1 MTVSSTPCC
10 GNVLKPTLEAWAEW
24 RRCSLAYLL
33 RCLLLIVLAAPGWAQ
48 AGRIDP
54 LEASLNAGDDGY
66 VLSAQFQ
73 IELGSHLE
81 EAVSR
86 GVPLYFL
93 MEFDLTRNRWYWSN
107 EHVAGK
113 TISYRLA
120 YNALTRQY
128 RLSNG
133 GLHQNFATLAEAL
146 RVMAR
151 IGALTIA
158 DKGALK
164 LGETYQAAI
173 RLSLDR
179 QQLPKPFQ
187 VDAIANRDWQV
198 EATTQHWQFVPGS
211 IGGEG
216 SVK

>member
-1 MTVSSTPCC
+1 
-10 GNVLKPTLEAWAEW
+10 
-24 RRCSLAYLL
+24 
-33 RCLLLIVLAAPGWAQ
+33 LLILLVLPGWAL
-48 AGRIDP
+48 AGKIEP
-54 LEASLNAGDDGY
+54 LEASLSAGDEGY

-73 IELGSHLE
+73 VELGSHLE

-86 GVPLYFL
+86 GVPLYFV

-133 GLHQNFATLAEAL
+133 GLHQNFATLGEAL

-151 IGALTIA
+151 IASLPVA
-158 DKGALK
+158 DKGMLK
-164 LGETYQAAI
+164 PGETYQAAL

-198 EATTQHWQFVPGS
+198 EATTQRWTFVPAVTNVE
-211 IGGEG
+211 GGG
-216 SVK
+216 K

>member
-1 MTVSSTPCC
+1 MTVFSTLCC
-10 GNVLKPTLEAWAEW
+10 ASAAPPEAAVAPRP
-24 RRCSLAYLL
+24 RRGVAYLA
-33 RCLLLIVLAAPGWAQ
+33 RCLLLILLGLPGWAQ
-48 AGRIDP
+48 AGRIEP
-54 LEASLNAGDDGY
+54 LEASLSVGEDAY
-66 VLSAQFQ
+66 LLSAQFR

-93 MEFDLTRNRWYWSN
+93 MEFELTRNRWYWSN
-107 EHVAGK
+107 EHIAGR
-113 TISYRLA
+113 TINYRLA

-133 GLHQNFATLAEAL
+133 GLHQNFASLEDAL
-146 RVMAR
+146 RVLAR
-151 IGALTIA
+151 IAELPVA
-158 DKGALK
+158 DKALLK
-164 LGETYQAAI
+164 LGEPYQAAL

-198 EATTQHWQFVPGS
+198 ETTAQKWVFVPAS
-211 IGGEG
+211 ASGEG
-216 SVK
+216 QGK

>member
-1 MTVSSTPCC
+1 VAYFVRFLLCILF
-10 GNVLKPTLEAWAEW
+10 VL
-24 RRCSLAYLL
+24 
-33 RCLLLIVLAAPGWAQ
+33 PGWVQ
-48 AGRIDP
+48 AGRIEP
-54 LEASLNAGDDGY
+54 LEASLSAGDEGY

-73 IELGSHLE
+73 VELGSHLE

-107 EHVAGK
+107 EHIAGR
-113 TISYRLA
+113 TINYRLA

-133 GLHQNFATLAEAL
+133 GLHQNFATLGEAL

-151 IGALTIA
+151 VASLPVA

-164 LGETYQAAI
+164 LGETYQAAL

-198 EATTQHWQFVPGS
+198 EATTQRWAFVPGS
-211 IGGEG
+211 SEAAG
-216 SVK
+216 K

>member
-1 MTVSSTPCC
+1 MLCWPSKASPGARPSCRRAR
-10 GNVLKPTLEAWAEW
+10 LAW
-24 RRCSLAYLL
+24 LV
-33 RCLLLIVLAAPGWAQ
+33 RCLLLACLLVPGWAL

-54 LEASLNAGDDGY
+54 VEATISSGDEGY
-66 VLSAQFQ
+66 QLSAKFD
-73 IELGSHLE
+73 IDLGTHLE

-93 MEFDLTRNRWYWSN
+93 LEFDLTRNRWYWSN
-107 EHVAGK
+107 EHIAGK
-113 TISYRLA
+113 TINYRLA

-128 RLSNG
+128 RLSRG
-133 GLHQNFATLAEAL
+133 GLHQSFVSLEEAL
-146 RVMAR
+146 RVLSRVAAMP
-151 IGALTIA
+151 LA

-164 LGETYQAAI
+164 NGEAYQAAL

-198 EATTQHWQFVPGS
+198 ESATLRWQFVAGS
-211 IGGEG
+211 EGGG
-216 SVK
+216 R

>member
-10 GNVLKPTLEAWAEW
+10 ANAARLEFAAAGQGWL
-24 RRCSLAYLL
+24 RRAARLALFACLFLL
-33 RCLLLIVLAAPGWAQ
+33 AGWAQ
-48 AGRIDP
+48 AGRIEP
-54 LEASLNAGDDGY
+54 LEASLAVGDEGY
-66 VLSAQFQ
+66 LLSAQFQ

-93 MEFDLTRNRWYWSN
+93 MEFDLTRSRWYWSN
-107 EHVAGK
+107 EHVAGR
-113 TISYRLA
+113 TINYRLA

-133 GLHQNFATLAEAL
+133 GLHQNFASLGEAL
-146 RVMAR
+146 RVMGRVAS
-151 IGALTIA
+151 LPVA
-158 DKGALK
+158 DKGQLK
-164 LGETYQAAI
+164 ANEAYHAAV

-187 VDAIANRDWQV
+187 VDAITDRGLQV
-198 EATTQHWQFVPGS
+198 ETRALRWQFVAPGAAQ
-211 IGGEG
+211 
-216 SVK
+216 

>member
-1 MTVSSTPCC
+1 MTV
-10 GNVLKPTLEAWAEW
+10 
-24 RRCSLAYLL
+24 LL
-33 RCLLLIVLAAPGWAQ
+33 RCLLLIMLLLPGWAQ

-54 LEASLNAGDDGY
+54 LEASIAAGDDAY
-66 VLSAQFQ
+66 LLSAQFQ
-73 IELGSHLE
+73 VELGSHLE

-107 EHVAGK
+107 EHIAGK
-113 TISYRLA
+113 TIAYRLA

-133 GLHQNFATLAEAL
+133 GLHQNFATLEEAL
-146 RVMAR
+146 RVLAR
-151 IGALTIA
+151 IGSLPIA

-164 LGETYQAAI
+164 MGEAYQAAL

-198 EATTQHWQFVPGS
+198 ESGTLRWQFAPG
-211 IGGEG
+211 GAGEG
-216 SVK
+216 LGK

>member
-1 MTVSSTPCC
+1 MARPEAAVGATGRRRRVAYFVRFLLCILF
-10 GNVLKPTLEAWAEW
+10 VL
-24 RRCSLAYLL
+24 
-33 RCLLLIVLAAPGWAQ
+33 PGWVQ
-48 AGRIDP
+48 AGRIEP
-54 LEASLNAGDDGY
+54 LEASLSAGDEGY

-73 IELGSHLE
+73 VELGSHLE

-107 EHVAGK
+107 EHIAGR
-113 TISYRLA
+113 TINYRLA

-133 GLHQNFATLAEAL
+133 GLHQNFATLGEAL

-151 IGALTIA
+151 VASLPVA

-164 LGETYQAAI
+164 LGETYQAAL

-198 EATTQHWQFVPGS
+198 EATTQRWAFVPGS
-211 IGGEG
+211 SEAAG
-216 SVK
+216 K